1 MTRARSSATWL
12 VLAFALVVVY
22 ASLFPFA
29 GWRVPP
35 GGVATW
41 LWLPWPAWFPRFDI
55 VSNLLGYLPLG
66 LLLYVAAVRSGWRAG
81 AAFAAAVVAS
91 ALLSYTLEVL
101 QQFLPARV
109 PSLLDLALNAAGATL
124 GALVGA
130 GLHGVGLLERWQSWR
145 DRWFVRDSAGAI
157 ALLLLWPL
165 GLLFPTPVPLGL
177 GQVWDEARGWVLTAL
192 AGTPW
197 LEPAQAFLALPPG
210 AVPRPSLLVEAM
222 AVALGLLVPCL
233 IAYTVTHPGGRRLVL
248 AAGAVGVAVGT
259 MTLASAMNYGPDNA
273 FAWWTPSVGPG
284 LVGGLAAALLCLPL
298 GRRLAAGVALVALTA
313 LVAVVSMAPTDAY
326 YAHNL
331 QGWQQGRFIR
341 FHGLAQWVGWFWP
354 YVALGWLLSRLGR
367 PGAA

>member
-81 AAFAAAVVAS
+81 AAFATAVITS

-109 PSLLDLALNAAGATL
+109 PSLLDLVLNAAGATL
-124 GALVGA
+124 GALAGAALHGA
-130 GLHGVGLLERWQSWR
+130 GLLEHWQSWR

-165 GLLFPTPVPLGL
+165 GLLFPTPVPLGV
-177 GQVWDEARGWVLTAL
+177 GQVWDEARGWALAAL

-197 LEPAQAFLALPPG
+197 FEPAQAFLAPSS
-210 AVPRPSLLVEAM
+210 ATVPRPSLLVEAV

-233 IAYTVTHPGGRRLVL
+233 IAYTVTHPGVRRLAL
-248 AAGAVGVAVGT
+248 AAGAAAVAVGT

-273 FAWWTPSVGPG
+273 LAWWTPAVGPG
-284 LVGGLAAALLCLPL
+284 LVGGLAAAVLCLPL
-298 GRRLAAGVALVALTA
+298 GRRRVAGVALVALTA
-313 LVAVVSMAPTDAY
+313 LVAIVAMAPTDPY
-326 YAHNL
+326 YALNL

-354 YVALGWLLSRLGR
+354 YVAMGWLLSRLGR
-367 PGAA
+367 AGAA

>member
-12 VLAFALVVVY
+12 AATFALVVVY
-22 ASLFPFA
+22 ASLFPFD

-35 GGVATW
+35 AGVAAAW
-41 LWLPWPAWFPRFDI
+41 WLPWPAWFPHFDI

-66 LLLYVAAVRSGWRAG
+66 LLGYVAAVRSGWRA
-81 AAFAAAVVAS
+81 APAFAAAVAGA
-91 ALLSYTLEVL
+91 ALLSYALEVL

-109 PSLLDLALNAAGATL
+109 PSLLDLALNAAGAAL

-130 GLHGVGLLERWQSWR
+130 ALHGAGALQRWQAWR

-177 GQVWDEARGWVLTAL
+177 GQVWDEARGWALAAL

-197 LEPAQAFLALPPG
+197 LEPVQAFLAQPSAP
-210 AVPRPSLLVEAM
+210 APRPSPIVEAL

-233 IAYTVTHPGGRRLVL
+233 IAYTVTHPGVRRLAL
-248 AAGAVGVAVGT
+248 AVGAAAVAVGT

-273 FAWWTPSVGPG
+273 LAWWTPAVGPG
-284 LVGGLAAALLCLPL
+284 LVGALVAAVLCLPL
-298 GRRLAAGVALVALTA
+298 GRRLVAAVALVALTA
-313 LVAVVSMAPTDAY
+313 LVVVVAMAPTDAY
-326 YAHNL
+326 YAHSL
-331 QGWQQGRFIR
+331 QDWQQGRFIR

-354 YVALGWLLSRLGR
+354 YVALGWLLSRLAR